1 MTDPDIK
8 DSAPAGSTNNH
19 QFETNRKYYIISVY
33 AMVVITICA
42 LLIKLI
48 FSLEAVSSFIG
59 KYFTALTPVV
69 AGFFIAYLL
78 NPLVNVIDRKWL
90 SKMIKKKRFPRL
102 SRYLA
107 MVVSYIIVIGA
118 IIVIMVFLLPQ
129 LSNSVTDL
137 VIKLQQWYLRAYD
150 LAEEMQ
156 VKYPS
161 VDFPFILEKVQTAFN
176 DLLSTDRLTILAT
189 NVIPTLFSSAMAVLR
204 TLYYFLFSIMVS
216 VYVLADKQR
225 LIRNLK
231 RLTKAIFKP
240 RRADVI
246 IEVGTMSHRI
256 FSSFIAG
263 KSLDSLII
271 GILCFILM
279 SIFNMPFAL
288 IISIIVGIT
297 NMIPYVGPWIGA
309 IPGFFIIFIT
319 DPLQSLFYALLI
331 FALQQFDGLYLGPKI
346 LGNST
351 GLRPVWIIFAISIG
365 GAMGNSFL
373 GSALGMFLGVPAVAV
388 VANLLDRWVER
399 QNKVHDAQRAPE
411 PEALPEEASSAQ

>member
-1 MTDPDIK
+1 M
-8 DSAPAGSTNNH
+8 
-19 QFETNRKYYIISVY
+19 
-33 AMVVITICA
+33 
-42 LLIKLI
+42 
-48 FSLEAVSSFIG
+48 
-59 KYFTALTPVV
+59 
-69 AGFFIAYLL
+69 
-78 NPLVNVIDRKWL
+78 NVIDRKWL

-225 LIRNLK
+225 LVRNLK

-240 RRADVI
+240 RKSDVI

-411 PEALPEEASSAQ
+411 PEALPEEDSSTQ

>member
-1 MTDPDIK
+1 
-8 DSAPAGSTNNH
+8 
-19 QFETNRKYYIISVY
+19 
-33 AMVVITICA
+33 
-42 LLIKLI
+42 
-48 FSLEAVSSFIG
+48 
-59 KYFTALTPVV
+59 
-69 AGFFIAYLL
+69 
-78 NPLVNVIDRKWL
+78 
-90 SKMIKKKRFPRL
+90 
-102 SRYLA
+102 
-107 MVVSYIIVIGA
+107 
-118 IIVIMVFLLPQ
+118 
-129 LSNSVTDL
+129 
-137 VIKLQQWYLRAYD
+137 
-150 LAEEMQ
+150 
-156 VKYPS
+156 
-161 VDFPFILEKVQTAFN
+161 
-176 DLLSTDRLTILAT
+176 
-189 NVIPTLFSSAMAVLR
+189 
-204 TLYYFLFSIMVS
+204 
-216 VYVLADKQR
+216 
-225 LIRNLK
+225 
-231 RLTKAIFKP
+231 
-240 RRADVI
+240 
-246 IEVGTMSHRI
+246 MSHRI

-365 GAMGNSFL
+365 VAMGNSFL